1 MERCFLLFF
10 ILFLFFPC
18 FTVKD
23 EKHLFLHL
31 TSSSIYDYVCKIW
44 IHTPGYLLFI
54 LFFPFHFHFRQWLWV
69 YTPRMNVTSFFAATS
84 HTNLYY
90 LLVFLFPQLICM
102 RILLLSDE
110 FRDRDSILFVSHVSS
125 IKVNENFFLAKKI
138 VLSADVLLS
147 P

>member
-1 MERCFLLFF
+1 
-10 ILFLFFPC
+10 
-18 FTVKD
+18 
-23 EKHLFLHL
+23 
-31 TSSSIYDYVCKIW
+31 
-44 IHTPGYLLFI
+44 
-54 LFFPFHFHFRQWLWV
+54 
-69 YTPRMNVTSFFAATS
+69 
-84 HTNLYY
+84 
-90 LLVFLFPQLICM
+90 M